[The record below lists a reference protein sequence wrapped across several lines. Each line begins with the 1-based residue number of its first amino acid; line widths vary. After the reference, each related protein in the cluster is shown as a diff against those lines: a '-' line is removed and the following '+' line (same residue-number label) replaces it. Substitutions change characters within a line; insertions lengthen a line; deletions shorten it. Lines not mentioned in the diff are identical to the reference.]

1 MKNVTVTL
9 EDDVARWAR
18 VYAAENEISVSR
30 MLGMLLK
37 ERMRREQS
45 YQTARARFLS
55 RKPEK
60 LREPGG
66 LLPDRGELHDRTDI
80 R

>member
-1 MKNVTVTL
+1 MKNVTITL

-18 VYAAENEISVSR
+18 VYAAENETSVSK
-30 MLGMLLK
+30 MLGILLK

-45 YQTARARFLS
+45 YQTAGARFLS

-60 LREPGG
+60 LREPVGP
-66 LLPDRGELHDRTDI
+66 LPDRDELHDRTDI